1 MPLVEIVTNFHVEVA
16 DKWDADGKA
25 IHETRRQYVRS
36 EKVEVSEEQ
45 AEDWRAKGLAEPVTD

>member
-1 MPLVEIVTNFHVEVA
+1 MPLVEITTNFHVEIP
-16 DKWDADGKA
+16 DKWDSDGNA
-25 IHETRRQYVRS
+25 IHEIRRQYVRS